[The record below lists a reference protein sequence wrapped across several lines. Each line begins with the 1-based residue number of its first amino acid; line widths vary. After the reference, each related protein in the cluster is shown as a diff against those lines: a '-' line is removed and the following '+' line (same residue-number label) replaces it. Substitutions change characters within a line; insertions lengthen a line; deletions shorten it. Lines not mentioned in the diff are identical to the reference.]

1 MTINWPGAAAWRKQA
16 GARSKPRNSN
26 MKNNKYTSAHCNPAL
41 VLLALANIYATTAS
55 AAMLGT
61 TNAMSNL
68 ATNQQSATFLIK
80 SLRLTYGNFDFHP
93 RLSTAIVYNDNINL
107 SGQHPQRDEISQVSP
122 GLQIMGGDTHS
133 LRTYIQE
140 SRLYNQFF
148 DVGQIN
154 PLWLMA
160 QPVEKWPDKFLFLDY
175 TAVWNNYMHYSANDS
190 LDHRLNALAVWP
202 MAKLVLAFRQEFVD
216 AKEDIFV
223 ANTRTEVQHIETAL
237 DAGYVINDDLNLG
250 STWGRQSY
258 AYPNASSLTG
268 YTEWKGLVSVNRNCF
283 DTIRLGLEVAGG
295 EDEITSGRNQ
305 QFVQT
310 GILVRYKCSELFSI
324 DGSAGLEYRQFD
336 SGVPNAYNPYAALN
350 VRYQPWDRLYVSADL
365 VRQTIPDLLNNLG
378 YYENSISLAL
388 NKEITDRFTLS
399 TKVGYEHDESY
410 STDSS
415 ASSLPV
421 NDYVNLG
428 LVAEYKLEQRVTLQ
442 AAYSYYTLTD
452 NTSWERNTIML
463 KMLLHF

>member
-1 MTINWPGAAAWRKQA
+1 
-16 GARSKPRNSN
+16 
-26 MKNNKYTSAHCNPAL
+26 
-41 VLLALANIYATTAS
+41 
-55 AAMLGT
+55 
-61 TNAMSNL
+61 
-68 ATNQQSATFLIK
+68 
-80 SLRLTYGNFDFHP
+80 
-93 RLSTAIVYNDNINL
+93 
-107 SGQHPQRDEISQVSP
+107 
-122 GLQIMGGDTHS
+122 
-133 LRTYIQE
+133 
-140 SRLYNQFF
+140 
-148 DVGQIN
+148 
-154 PLWLMA
+154 
-160 QPVEKWPDKFLFLDY
+160 
-175 TAVWNNYMHYSANDS
+175 
-190 LDHRLNALAVWP
+190 
-202 MAKLVLAFRQEFVD
+202 VLAFRQEFVD